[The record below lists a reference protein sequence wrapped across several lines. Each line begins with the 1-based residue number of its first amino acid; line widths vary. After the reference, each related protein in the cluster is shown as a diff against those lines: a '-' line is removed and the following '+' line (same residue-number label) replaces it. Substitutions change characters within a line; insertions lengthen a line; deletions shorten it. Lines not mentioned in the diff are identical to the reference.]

1 MIQKE
6 EQQPRQTDTSAK
18 LSRVAIQVQTDL
30 EVMHRAMALLCV
42 VNKPTRFMR
51 AAMAFCNELAA
62 QWQCERVSLG
72 VIKGRFM
79 RVTAMSHCEHI
90 SRKMQLVQDIESAM
104 EESYDQNV
112 EVVFPTH
119 AEAMVI
125 AKAAAQLSQ
134 KHGPSALLSVPLWLE
149 DKVEAVVTLERPVS
163 EPFDEQAVNAICLAC
178 RLCSVRLLNLR
189 RQDRWF
195 GARWLESA
203 HRGLGFILGLQH
215 TWMKLA
221 TVLVLAGIVFL
232 CVAKGTYRS
241 KSSCVLEALVQQS
254 ICAPFDGFIRAV
266 NVEVGDNLIAQSTV
280 LAELDTVELRLK
292 LASARA
298 EQVGYIKQVNAYM
311 RDGQTAQAQIAQAD
325 ADKIQ
330 ARIELFQYY
339 IDQAQLKTPI
349 TGKLVA
355 GDLKRQIG
363 APVKTGD
370 ILFEVT
376 PLNALRAEIL
386 VSEDQILDIETGQTG
401 NLATVSFPDQKIPF
415 EVELVSPMAEVVNNR
430 NVFKVRVQFKDTRDW
445 MRPGMEGVA
454 KIDIGKRRYIW
465 IWTRKLVNWI
475 RLKLW
480 I

>member
-1 MIQKE
+1 MIRDEEVQKKASL
-6 EQQPRQTDTSAK
+6 SAK
-18 LSRVAIQVQTDL
+18 DHHEALQAQTHL
-30 EVMHRAMALLCV
+30 EIMHKAMALLCV

-72 VIKGRFM
+72 IIKDRFM
-79 RVTAMSHCEHI
+79 RVKAMSHCENI
-90 SRKMQLVQDIESAM
+90 NRKMQLIQDIESVM
-104 EESYDQNV
+104 EECYDQDV

-119 AEAMVI
+119 AEAVLI

-134 KHGPSALLSVPLWLE
+134 KHGPSALLSVPLHLNDE
-149 DKVEAVVTLERPVS
+149 VEAVVTLERPVT
-163 EPFDEQAVNAICLAC
+163 EPFDEQSVDAICLAC

-195 GARWLESA
+195 GARWVESMR
-203 HRGLGFILGLQH
+203 RGFGYIFGLQH

-221 TVLVLAGIVFL
+221 TALVLGGIIFL
-232 CVAKGTYRS
+232 CVAKGMYRS
-241 KSSCVLEALVQQS
+241 KSSCVLEAIVQQS
-254 ICAPFDGFIRAV
+254 ICAPFDGFIKSV
-266 NVEVGDNLIAQSTV
+266 NVEVGDNLTAQTTV
-280 LAELDTVELRLK
+280 LAELDTAELRLQ

-298 EQVGYIKQVNAYM
+298 EQIGYIKQVNAYM

-325 ADKIQ
+325 ADKTQ
-330 ARIELFQYY
+330 AQIELLEFY

-376 PLNALRAEIL
+376 PLDALRAEVL
-386 VSEDQILDIETGQTG
+386 VSEDQILDIEAGQTG

-415 EVELVSPMAEVVNNR
+415 EVERVSPMAEVVNNR
-430 NVFKVRVQFKDTRDW
+430 NVFKVRVQLKDTRDW

-454 KIDIGKRRYIW
+454 KIDVGKRRYIW